1 MAGFAAVIGAGI
13 VCGITEIPALGAV
26 LLFSLFS
33 SVFLI
38 TGAGN
43 AINDYFDADIDAINK
58 PMRPIPSGRVSRNAA
73 LYLSLSLFGIG
84 IVLAYTI
91 NAICFAIALANSLLL
106 IVYARN
112 LKRTAL
118 VGNVSVGY
126 LTGSTFLFGG
136 ALFEISGIFR
146 TSGLFALAM
155 LATIAREI
163 AKDIED
169 IDGDSAMG
177 LDTLP
182 IRIGSRRA
190 CYVVSAFGM
199 VAVLLSPIPHLSL
212 GFSVWYLVVVAF
224 ADLCFLIAILRLE
237 KGDAAGSSRLFKQAM
252 AVALVAF
259 VVGSVGSPSATAQL
273 SCWIFHDPSP
283 V

>member
-1 MAGFAAVIGAGI
+1 MAGFSAVIGAGI
-13 VCGITEIPALGAV
+13 VCGIAEIPALGAA
-26 LLFSLFS
+26 LLFS

-43 AINDYFDADIDAINK
+43 TINDYFDADIDAINK
-58 PMRPIPSGRVSRNAA
+58 PTRPIPSGRVSRNAA
-73 LYLSLSLFGIG
+73 LYLSLLLFGLG

-91 NAICFAIALANSLLL
+91 NNTCFAIALVNSLML
-106 IVYARN
+106 IVYASN

-118 VGNVSVGY
+118 AGNISVGY
-126 LTGSTFLFGG
+126 LTGSTFLYGG
-136 ALFEISGIFR
+136 ALFGIPGLVR
-146 TSGLFALAM
+146 MSGLFALAM

-190 CYVVSAFGM
+190 GYAASAFG
-199 VAVLLSPIPHLSL
+199 VIAVLLSPVPYLSL
-212 GFSVWYLVVVAF
+212 GFSVWYLAVVMF

-237 KGDAAGSSRLFKQAM
+237 KGDAAGSSRLFKRAM
-252 AVALVAF
+252 MVALAAF
-259 VVGSVGSPSATAQL
+259 VVGSLGGGA
-273 SCWIFHDPSP
+273 
-283 V
+283 

>member
-1 MAGFAAVIGAGI
+1 MLGLLRIGNCAMAGFAAVIGAGI
-13 VCGITEIPALGAV
+13 VCGITEIPVLGAV
-26 LLFSLFS
+26 LLFA

-73 LYLSLSLFGIG
+73 LGLSLLLFGLG
-84 IVLAYTI
+84 IALAYTI
-91 NAICFAIALANSLLL
+91 NIICFAIALLNSLML

-118 VGNVSVGY
+118 AGNVSVGY
-126 LTGSTFLFGG
+126 LTGSTFLYGG
-136 ALFEISGIFR
+136 ALFEIPGLVQ

-190 CYVVSAFGM
+190 GYAASAFGL
-199 VAVLLSPIPHLSL
+199 VAVLLSPVPYLSL
-212 GFSVWYLVVVAF
+212 GFSVWYLVVVVF
-224 ADLCFLIAILRLE
+224 ADLCFLIAILRLK
-237 KGDAAGSSRLFKQAM
+237 KGDAAGSSKLFKRAM
-252 AVALVAF
+252 AVALLAF
-259 VVGSVGSPSATAQL
+259 VVGSMGGGT
-273 SCWIFHDPSP
+273 
-283 V
+283 

>member
-1 MAGFAAVIGAGI
+1 LLRLLRIGNCTMAGFAAVVGAGI
-13 VCGITEIPALGAV
+13 ACGITEIPALGAA

-43 AINDYFDADIDAINK
+43 TINDYFDADIDAINK

-73 LYLSLSLFGIG
+73 LYLSLLLFGLG
-84 IVLAYTI
+84 IALAHTI
-91 NAICFAIALANSLLL
+91 NIICFAIALANSLMLV
-106 IVYARN
+106 IYARN

-118 VGNVSVGY
+118 AGNVSVGY
-126 LTGSTFLFGG
+126 LTGSTFLYGG
-136 ALFEISGIFR
+136 ALFEIPGLVHA
-146 TSGLFALAM
+146 SGLFALAM

-169 IDGDSAMG
+169 IDGDSAMR

-190 CYVVSAFGM
+190 GYAASAFGGI
-199 VAVLLSPIPHLSL
+199 AVLLSPVPYLSL
-212 GFSVWYLVVVAF
+212 GFSGWYLAVVMF
-224 ADLCFLIAILRLE
+224 ADLCFLIAILRLK
-237 KGDAAGSSRLFKQAM
+237 KGDAAGSSKLFKQAM
-252 AVALVAF
+252 MVALAAF
-259 VVGSVGSPSATAQL
+259 VVGSLGGGA
-273 SCWIFHDPSP
+273 
-283 V
+283 

>member
-1 MAGFAAVIGAGI
+1 MLRLLRIGNCTMAGFSAVIGAGI
-13 VCGITEIPALGAV
+13 VCGITEIPTLGAV
-26 LLFSLFS
+26 LLFS

-73 LYLSLSLFGIG
+73 LYLSLLLFGLG
-84 IVLAYTI
+84 IALAYTI
-91 NAICFAIALANSLLL
+91 NIICFAIALTNSLML
-106 IVYARN
+106 IAHARN

-118 VGNVSVGY
+118 AGNISVGY
-126 LTGSTFLFGG
+126 LTGSTFLYGG
-136 ALFEISGIFR
+136 ALFEIPGLVQA
-146 TSGLFALAM
+146 SGLFALAM

-177 LDTLP
+177 IDTLP

-190 CYVVSAFGM
+190 GYAASAFGM
-199 VAVLLSPIPHLSL
+199 IAVLLSPVPYLSL
-212 GFSVWYLVVVAF
+212 GFSVWYLVVVVF
-224 ADLCFLIAILRLE
+224 ADLCFLIAILRL
-237 KGDAAGSSRLFKQAM
+237 KRGDAAGSSRLFKQAM
-252 AVALVAF
+252 MVALAAF
-259 VVGSVGSPSATAQL
+259 VVGSLGGGA
-273 SCWIFHDPSP
+273 
-283 V
+283 